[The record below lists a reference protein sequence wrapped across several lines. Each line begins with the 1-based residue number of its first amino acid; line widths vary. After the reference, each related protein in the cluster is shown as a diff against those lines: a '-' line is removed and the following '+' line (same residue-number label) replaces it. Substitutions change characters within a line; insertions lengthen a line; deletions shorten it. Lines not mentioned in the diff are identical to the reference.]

1 MIPVIRSAEPDDL
14 PLLSALETAADT
26 LLAGLSGFDISVVRQ
41 LPAPADVAGLAA
53 ARHLLVAGT
62 PPVGF
67 ARVEEVDG
75 QAHLEQLSVHPDAA
89 GAGVGR
95 ALVAAAVGW
104 AREQGYASM
113 TLCTF
118 AGVPFNA
125 PFYASCG
132 FSVVADP
139 RGGLAELRNHER
151 DLGLDAM
158 GERVAMRKDLRAD
171 AAG

>member
-26 LLAGLSGFDISVVRQ
+26 LLAGLPGFDISVVRQ

-151 DLGLDAM
+151 ELGLDAL